1 MTTVTSKNALLHTLH
16 TTKVESTL
24 VCCYA
29 ANGKT
34 FAISWKQL
42 WFYLYILTFS
52 TAEKFCNGVPQGM
65 IYQTKFPFSSHAVSL
80 ARSSH
85 IYMTVWRLPVYPSR
99 SWDHWNMV
107 SSQCRVICSHV
118 HCNNIFAYCSTTI
131 C

>member
-1 MTTVTSKNALLHTLH
+1 MTTLKSKNALLHTLH

-29 ANGKT
+29 ANGNT

-52 TAEKFCNGVPQGM
+52 TAKKFCNGVPQGM
-65 IYQTKFPFSSHAVSL
+65 IYQTKFPFSSHAASL

-85 IYMTVWRLPVYPSR
+85 IYMTVWRPLMIVPPSVSKSQLRPLEHGILTEQGHLLPCPL
-99 SWDHWNMV
+99 
-107 SSQCRVICSHV
+107 
-118 HCNNIFAYCSTTI
+118 
-131 C
+131 